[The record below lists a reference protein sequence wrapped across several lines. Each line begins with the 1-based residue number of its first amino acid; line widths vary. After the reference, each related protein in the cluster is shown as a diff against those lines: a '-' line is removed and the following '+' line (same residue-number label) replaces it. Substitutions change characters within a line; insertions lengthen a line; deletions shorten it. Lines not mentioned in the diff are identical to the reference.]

1 MSLQPAILAQMSE
14 QDEAGKV
21 VRTYVLSSS
30 SSASSD
36 KKAGKYGGE
45 KRVPEQAHKSIL
57 QYMIDVFLPSGF
69 PQSVTEDYV
78 EYQIFDSLQAF
89 SSSIAGMLASRA
101 VLQGRLFVSFSTCS
115 ILPMPLNSRPPFSDS
130 PKGVGVGDSNA
141 TPTAALLLSVLQESV
156 GRMATIAFA
165 DRFGTA
171 LEPECKMYRLTAD
184 ILNDSGMILDC
195 LSPGF
200 PKPLRVAVLSFASC
214 LRSLCG
220 VCAGSSKASLSAHFA
235 TAGNLGEVN
244 AKDSS
249 QETVISLLGMLAGS
263 FVVSHI
269 TSDIATWCTL
279 ILLLVIHLATNYA
292 AVRAVSMQSLNRQRA
307 NILFSHILQHGIV
320 LSPKE
325 VSARERIFER
335 GGVLR
340 WADDEVL
347 GKCRIG
353 TSLSELLGRIGRRD
367 KLSGSLAFC
376 SSGADGESEV
386 DVFDLLSI
394 FEAEDYVLW
403 ASGGPAAYEAVIVL
417 KAGCGPIDQL
427 RAWAHALLVA
437 ERRQRGGDASGSD
450 KAAARNGLMGEL
462 RDTLYEVRRMFDK
475 YGDEMRAKGWHL
487 DVAALETKAGMRLQ
501 ISSTG
506 PCTSD

>member
-1 MSLQPAILAQMSE
+1 MALQPGILAQMSE

-30 SSASSD
+30 SALNTRQA
-36 KKAGKYGGE
+36 AGKYDGE
-45 KRVPEQAHKSIL
+45 KRVDIIIPEQAHKSVL
-57 QYMIDVFLPSGF
+57 QYVIDVFLPSGF

-101 VLQGRLFVSFSTCS
+101 VLQG
-115 ILPMPLNSRPPFSDS
+115 
-130 PKGVGVGDSNA
+130 VGVGDSNA
-141 TPTAALLLSVLQESV
+141 TPTAALLLSVLQQSV

-263 FVVSHI
+263 FVISHI
-269 TSDIATWCTL
+269 TSDLATWCTL
-279 ILLLVIHLATNYA
+279 VLLLVIHLATNYA

-307 NILFSHILQHGIV
+307 NILFSHILQYGIV

-325 VSARERIFER
+325 VSMRERIFER

-376 SSGADGESEV
+376 SSGGGDGESEV
-386 DVFDLLSI
+386 DVYDLLSI

-403 ASGGPAAYEAVIVL
+403 ATGEPAAYEAVIVL

-427 RAWAHALLVA
+427 RAWAHALLIA
-437 ERRQRGGDASGSD
+437 ERRQRGGGDDGGGTRT
-450 KAAARNGLMGEL
+450 KHGLVGEL
-462 RDTLYEVRRMFDK
+462 KDTLYEVRRMFDK
-475 YGDEMRAKGWHL
+475 YGDEMRAKGWNL

-501 ISSTG
+501 ISPTG

>member
-30 SSASSD
+30 SSAVGEH
-36 KKAGKYGGE
+36 GKHGE
-45 KRVPEQAHKSIL
+45 GKRVDVIVPKQAHKSVL
-57 QYMIDVFLPSGF
+57 QYIIDVFLPSGF
-69 PQSVTEDYV
+69 PQSVTEDYI
-78 EYQIFDSLQAF
+78 EYQVFDSLQAF

-101 VLQGRLFVSFSTCS
+101 VLQ
-115 ILPMPLNSRPPFSDS
+115 
-130 PKGVGVGDSNA
+130 GVGVGDSNA

-184 ILNDSGMILDC
+184 ILNDSAMILDC

-269 TSDIATWCTL
+269 TSDLATWCTL
-279 ILLLVIHLATNYA
+279 ILLLAIHLATNYA

-320 LSPKE
+320 LNPKE

-376 SSGADGESEV
+376 SSGGDDGSEV

-403 ASGGPAAYEAVIVL
+403 ATGGPAAYEAVIVL

-437 ERRQRGGDASGSD
+437 EKRQRGGDSGGTRA
-450 KAAARNGLMGEL
+450 KHGLVVGDL
-462 RDTLYEVRRMFDK
+462 KDTLYEVRRMFDK
-475 YGDEMRAKGWHL
+475 YGDEMRAKGWNL

>member
-1 MSLQPAILAQMSE
+1 M
-14 QDEAGKV
+14 
-21 VRTYVLSSS
+21 
-30 SSASSD
+30 
-36 KKAGKYGGE
+36 
-45 KRVPEQAHKSIL
+45 
-57 QYMIDVFLPSGF
+57 
-69 PQSVTEDYV
+69 
-78 EYQIFDSLQAF
+78 
-89 SSSIAGMLASRA
+89 
-101 VLQGRLFVSFSTCS
+101 
-115 ILPMPLNSRPPFSDS
+115 
-130 PKGVGVGDSNA
+130 
-141 TPTAALLLSVLQESV
+141 
-156 GRMATIAFA
+156 
-165 DRFGTA
+165 
-171 LEPECKMYRLTAD
+171 
-184 ILNDSGMILDC
+184 
-195 LSPGF
+195 
-200 PKPLRVAVLSFASC
+200 
-214 LRSLCG
+214 
-220 VCAGSSKASLSAHFA
+220 
-235 TAGNLGEVN
+235 
-244 AKDSS
+244 
-249 QETVISLLGMLAGS
+249 
-263 FVVSHI
+263 VSHI

-437 ERRQRGGDASGSD
+437 ERRQRGGDGGGTRGGLGGKPDCVVASGSD

>member
-1 MSLQPAILAQMSE
+1 
-14 QDEAGKV
+14 
-21 VRTYVLSSS
+21 
-30 SSASSD
+30 
-36 KKAGKYGGE
+36 
-45 KRVPEQAHKSIL
+45 
-57 QYMIDVFLPSGF
+57 MIDVFLPSGF

-101 VLQGRLFVSFSTCS
+101 VLQ
-115 ILPMPLNSRPPFSDS
+115 
-130 PKGVGVGDSNA
+130 GVGVGDSNA

-244 AKDSS
+244 A
-249 QETVISLLGMLAGS
+249 AGS

-437 ERRQRGGDASGSD
+437 ERRQRGGDGGGTRGGLGGKPDCVVASGSD

>member
-1 MSLQPAILAQMSE
+1 MQ
-14 QDEAGKV
+14 
-21 VRTYVLSSS
+21 
-30 SSASSD
+30 
-36 KKAGKYGGE
+36 
-45 KRVPEQAHKSIL
+45 
-57 QYMIDVFLPSGF
+57 
-69 PQSVTEDYV
+69 
-78 EYQIFDSLQAF
+78 
-89 SSSIAGMLASRA
+89 
-101 VLQGRLFVSFSTCS
+101 
-115 ILPMPLNSRPPFSDS
+115 
-130 PKGVGVGDSNA
+130 
-141 TPTAALLLSVLQESV
+141 
-156 GRMATIAFA
+156 
-165 DRFGTA
+165 
-171 LEPECKMYRLTAD
+171 
-184 ILNDSGMILDC
+184 
-195 LSPGF
+195 
-200 PKPLRVAVLSFASC
+200 
-214 LRSLCG
+214 
-220 VCAGSSKASLSAHFA
+220 
-235 TAGNLGEVN
+235 
-244 AKDSS
+244 
-249 QETVISLLGMLAGS
+249 AGS

-269 TSDIATWCTL
+269 TSDLATWCTL
-279 ILLLVIHLATNYA
+279 ILLLAIHLATNYA

-320 LSPKE
+320 LNPKE

-376 SSGADGESEV
+376 SSGGDDGSEV

-403 ASGGPAAYEAVIVL
+403 ATGGPAAYEAVIVL

-437 ERRQRGGDASGSD
+437 EKRQRGGDSGGTRGGLGGKSGCVVASRAA
-450 KAAARNGLMGEL
+450 KAAAKHGLVVGDL
-462 RDTLYEVRRMFDK
+462 KDTLYEVRRMFDK
-475 YGDEMRAKGWHL
+475 YGDEMRAKGWNL

>member
-1 MSLQPAILAQMSE
+1 
-14 QDEAGKV
+14 
-21 VRTYVLSSS
+21 
-30 SSASSD
+30 
-36 KKAGKYGGE
+36 
-45 KRVPEQAHKSIL
+45 
-57 QYMIDVFLPSGF
+57 MIDVFLPSGF

-101 VLQGRLFVSFSTCS
+101 VLQ
-115 ILPMPLNSRPPFSDS
+115 
-130 PKGVGVGDSNA
+130 GVGVGDSNA

-437 ERRQRGGDASGSD
+437 ERRQRGGDGGGTR
-450 KAAARNGLMGEL
+450 ARNGLMGEL

>member
-1 MSLQPAILAQMSE
+1 
-14 QDEAGKV
+14 
-21 VRTYVLSSS
+21 
-30 SSASSD
+30 
-36 KKAGKYGGE
+36 
-45 KRVPEQAHKSIL
+45 
-57 QYMIDVFLPSGF
+57 IDVFLPSGF

-101 VLQGRLFVSFSTCS
+101 VLQ
-115 ILPMPLNSRPPFSDS
+115 
-130 PKGVGVGDSNA
+130 GVGVGDSNA

-269 TSDIATWCTL
+269 TSDLATWCTL

-307 NILFSHILQHGIV
+307 NILFSHILQYGIV

-325 VSARERIFER
+325 VSVRERIFER

-376 SSGADGESEV
+376 SGGGGDGESEV
-386 DVFDLLSI
+386 DVYDLLSI

-403 ASGGPAAYEAVIVL
+403 ATGEPAAYEAVIVL

-427 RAWAHALLVA
+427 RAWAHALLIA
-437 ERRQRGGDASGSD
+437 ERRQRGGGDGGGTRTSGAA
-450 KAAARNGLMGEL
+450 KAATKHGLVGEL
-462 RDTLYEVRRMFDK
+462 KDTLYEVRRMFDK
-475 YGDEMRAKGWHL
+475 YGDEMRTKGWNL

-501 ISSTG
+501 ISPTG

>member
-45 KRVPEQAHKSIL
+45 KRVDVIVPEQAHKSIL

-101 VLQGRLFVSFSTCS
+101 VLQ
-115 ILPMPLNSRPPFSDS
+115 
-130 PKGVGVGDSNA
+130 GVGVGDSNA

-244 AKDSS
+244 ARRNLN
-249 QETVISLLGMLAGS
+249 QGLLKQQHLYGDTLAKLTGVS
-263 FVVSHI
+263 IERFQPGNSHI
-269 TSDIATWCTL
+269 PARYVGREFCGIAHHIGYSNLVHAYTAPGHTSGHELRRSA
-279 ILLLVIHLATNYA
+279 
-292 AVRAVSMQSLNRQRA
+292 SL
-307 NILFSHILQHGIV
+307 

-437 ERRQRGGDASGSD
+437 ERRQRGGDGGGTRGGLGGKPDCVVASGSD